1 MIVLTVGKTG
11 ADFTSLA
18 AALAALYGTT
28 LSDET
33 SITFIDDETYD
44 ESNIVSGITTSP
56 TNRLIIQGAFNRQ
69 GRTTIRDDATGW
81 LMTVYC
87 HNLVIDGIAFDRQDA
102 LDDSRSGIWIVQGW
116 TNIEIA
122 HNHFLGNGYFW
133 QDAIAIDKFVTPVNI
148 YDNLFRRWGET
159 GIYTNTRAAANEV
172 HNIFNNTF
180 VKCQECVWI
189 ADYET
194 GFYEMSNSISIW
206 NNIMDMDEDW
216 LIECT
221 EFNSIIVPAGKTPAD
236 LKRLDYNL
244 YHVRKDTNTS
254 IFTDTVSLYLDDLAA
269 LKFAY
274 PTKEIEGIDDDPD
287 FVVYCSDYHLLPD
300 SPAIASADGIIPVD
314 DNDGETR
321 TSPGNRGC
329 YEESLEMNLKA
340 NPQLD
345 RLQNATYWIELE
357 DTRSSGAPRNIRI
370 GLDYQRV
377 L

>member
-1 MIVLTVGKTG
+1 MIVITVGKTG
-11 ADFTSLA
+11 ADYTSLT
-18 AALAALYGTT
+18 AALASLYGTT

-44 ESNIVSGITTSP
+44 ESNIISGITTSP
-56 TNRLIIQGAFNRQ
+56 TKRLIIQGKFSRTK
-69 GRTTIRDDATGW
+69 RTTLRDDVTGW
-81 LMTVYC
+81 LITVYC

-159 GIYTNTRAAANEV
+159 GIYTNTRSSANEV

-180 VKCQECVWI
+180 IKSQECIWI
-189 ADYET
+189 ADYESVT
-194 GFYEMSNSISIW
+194 PTMSNNISIW
-206 NNIMDMDEDW
+206 NNIIDMDESE

-221 EFNSIIVPAGKTPAD
+221 EFNSIIVPVGKTPAD

-244 YHVRKDTNTS
+244 YNVRIDTNTS
-254 IFTDTVSLYLDDLAA
+254 IFTDTVALYLDDLAA
-269 LKFAY
+269 LKAAY
-274 PTKEIEGIDDDPD
+274 PTREINGIDDDPD
-287 FVVYCSDYHLLPD
+287 FVQYCVDYHLLNS
-300 SPAIASADGIIPVD
+300 SPAVMSAGTTIPVD
-314 DNDGETR
+314 DNDGEGR

-329 YEESLEMNLKA
+329 YEDSGSMNLLSA
-340 NPQLD
+340 PQVD
-345 RLQNATYWIELE
+345 EIQNASYHMELL
-357 DTRSSGAPRNIRI
+357 DLRTSGANRRVKIN
-370 GLDYQRV
+370 LDYVRV